1 MSIDTKDSTLAEEL
15 ECAHEMLQDECLGI
29 SDTITSILGTLTQGE
44 SISQEQLQRLLEQIW
59 RAKGMLDS
67 LKQICFAGYSGLH

>member
-1 MSIDTKDSTLAEEL
+1 MSIDTKDITLAEEL

-29 SDTITSILGTLTQGE
+29 SDTITSILSTLTEGE
-44 SISQEQLQRLLEQIW
+44 SISQQQLQRLLEQVW

-67 LKQICFAGYSGLH
+67 LKQICFARCSGLH